1 MPTATPPS
9 GPPPPTCT
17 SVKTGDRQAT
27 DRTVPLVVDLD
38 GTLVTGDLL
47 LECVLTLARTS
58 PGRLLMLPVW
68 LAHGKAW
75 AKRRLAEEAMP
86 PVQALP
92 YRRNLLKHLEAE
104 KRRGVPLVLATAADA
119 RVAEAVARHT
129 GLFDRLLASDG
140 VTNLTPERKRDRLIA
155 GFGIGGF
162 DYIGASAD
170 DLPVWKAARKAL
182 LVQPDADAM
191 PAVADDADVERIFET
206 ASGSARDHLA
216 TLRPLQWFKN
226 GLVVVPMAAA
236 HRLLDTT
243 VLLHSLLAFAAFCLC
258 ASAGYLL
265 NDLLDLPADRRH
277 PHKRHRPLASGRL
290 PVSHAILMIPGL
302 LAGALGLAALLPPA
316 FAGLLLL
323 YFTLSVTYS
332 LRLKRIAILD
342 VVLLAGLYG
351 LRVLAGSAATGI
363 LPSAWLLTFSMFLF
377 LSLALVKRYAELM
390 VMRAIDGDHAH
401 ARAYLLEDA
410 ELLAALGCAS
420 GYISVLVLGIFASTD
435 MPLRSPDQWLTTGA
449 LCPLLLYWISHVW
462 LIAHRGRMRDD
473 PLVFAIKERVSR
485 IILVLMGGVLAVI
498 ALS

>member
-1 MPTATPPS
+1 MPTAPPPS
-9 GPPPPTCT
+9 GPPPPARI
-17 SVKTGDRQAT
+17 SVNAEELRAA

-47 LECVLTLARTS
+47 LDCARTLARTS
-58 PGRLLMLPVW
+58 PARLLMLPVW

-75 AKRRLAEEAMP
+75 VKRRLAEEAMP
-86 PVQALP
+86 PAQTLP
-92 YRRNLLKHLEAE
+92 YRQNLLKHLEAE

-140 VTNLTPERKRDRLIA
+140 VTNLTPERKRDRLVA
-155 GFGIGGF
+155 GFGRGGF

-170 DLPVWKAARKAL
+170 DLPVWRAARKAL
-182 LVQPDADAM
+182 LVQPDADAT
-191 PAVADDADVERIFET
+191 PAVADDADVERIFGT
-206 ASGSARDHLA
+206 ASGSARHHLSA
-216 TLRPLQWFKN
+216 LRPLQWFKN
-226 GLVVVPMAAA
+226 GLVFVPMAAA
-236 HRLLDTT
+236 HRLLD
-243 VLLHSLLAFAAFCLC
+243 VEALSHSLLAFAAFCLC
-258 ASAGYLL
+258 ASSGYLL

-277 PHKRHRPLASGRL
+277 PHKRNRPLASGRL
-290 PVSHAILMIPGL
+290 PVSRAVLMIPGL
-302 LAGALGLAALLPPA
+302 LAGTLGLAALLPPA
-316 FAGLLLL
+316 FAGLLVL
-323 YFTLSVTYS
+323 YFALSVTYS

-342 VVLLAGLYG
+342 VLLLAGLYG

-363 LPSAWLLTFSMFLF
+363 VASAWLLTFSMFLF

-390 VMRAIDGDHAH
+390 VMRAIDGGNAH

-420 GYISVLVLGIFASTD
+420 GYISVLVLGIYASTD

-449 LCPLLLYWISHVW
+449 VCPLLLYWISHVW

-473 PLVFAIKERVSR
+473 PLVFALKDPVSQ

>member
-1 MPTATPPS
+1 MPIATPPS
-9 GPPPPTCT
+9 GPPPPARI
-17 SVKTGDRQAT
+17 SAKAEDRRAADQ
-27 DRTVPLVVDLD
+27 TVPLVVDLD

-47 LECVLTLARTS
+47 LDCVLALARTS
-58 PGRLLMLPVW
+58 PSRLLLLPVW

-75 AKRRLAEEAMP
+75 FKRRLAEEAMP
-86 PVQALP
+86 PAQTLP
-92 YRRNLLKHLEAE
+92 YRPNLLKHLEAE
-104 KRRGVPLVLATAADA
+104 RRRGVPLVLATAADA

-155 GFGIGGF
+155 GFGRGGF
-162 DYIGASAD
+162 DYIGASAE
-170 DLPVWKAARKAL
+170 DLPVWRAARKTL
-182 LVQPDADAM
+182 LVQPDADAT
-191 PAVADDADVERIFET
+191 PAVLADADVERMFKT

-216 TLRPLQWFKN
+216 AVRPLQWFKN
-226 GLVVVPMAAA
+226 GLVFVPMAAA
-236 HRLLDTT
+236 HRLLDAEAM
-243 VLLHSLLAFAAFCLC
+243 LHSLLAFAAFCLC
-258 ASAGYLL
+258 ASGGYLL

-290 PVSHAILMIPGL
+290 PVPRAVLMIPAL

-316 FAGLLLL
+316 FAGLLVL
-323 YFTLSVTYS
+323 YFALSVAYS
-332 LRLKRIAILD
+332 LRLKRITILD
-342 VVLLAGLYG
+342 VLLLAGLYG

-363 LPSAWLLTFSMFLF
+363 VASAWLLTFSMFLF

-390 VMRAIDGDHAH
+390 VMRAIDGDNAH

-420 GYISVLVLGIFASTD
+420 GYISVLALGIYASTD

-449 LCPLLLYWISHVW
+449 VCPLLLYWISHVW

-473 PLVFAIKERVSR
+473 PLVFALKDPVSR
-485 IILVLMGGVLAVI
+485 IIMVLMGGVLAVI